1 MGKSAKDK
9 GKAKAGGTIA
19 LNKRARHE
27 YHLGDRYEAGLAL
40 QGWELKS
47 IRAGRANIGESYA
60 VVRGGELFLFG
71 AQVTPLIQASSHVV
85 ADERRTRKLLLHRHE
100 IDKLVGLVQRDGF
113 TIVPTALYWKANKVK
128 IELALAKGKQSHDK
142 RDAAKDRDW
151 QRDKQR
157 AMRHHNPNA

>member
-1 MGKSAKDK
+1 VDQREHPR
-9 GKAKAGGTIA
+9 GGMLDQCRPGDRGHGGCGRMARWARTQRIRQRPRRVA
-19 LNKRARHE
+19 RSRSTSARHAN
-27 YHLGDRYEAGLAL
+27 HLCDRYEAGLAL
-40 QGWELKS
+40 QGWELKA
-47 IRAGRANIGESYA
+47 IRAGRANIIEAYA

-128 IELALAKGKQSHDK
+128 IEL
-142 RDAAKDRDW
+142 
-151 QRDKQR
+151 
-157 AMRHHNPNA
+157 